1 MIEEIRKSLEE
12 SLRKLDEY
20 IAKIQ
25 AERERIAEELEKKL
39 EELKVFNV
47 DKEKLRD
54 FLKEPFVLIPK
65 RKEEWY
71 VIVPKFIPFHVGWLE
86 HETKSYNIFVINKY
100 FQWIYELPEAIKKR
114 IKIPEPL
121 PFKVIDGYLHT
132 GTKLQEVAWERY
144 KKFLYRKEGKDRI
157 KIKKGYEFLLIAKLI
172 EDGCLPFV
180 PQPVEEED
188 IREWDGIKLRS
199 YQKRAWEKFLKCGA
213 IGVYWAFGAGKSL
226 FGLYCLARIKGRKL
240 VVVPTLT
247 LKSQWMERIEKYI
260 PEYKHE
266 IDVVTYLAYDKVK
279 DNNYALVIFDECL
292 TGDTTIVLEDGGI
305 KEIKDIKRDKVFE
318 GGKTSFEFS
327 RKTNLI
333 YKIRSD
339 FSILKT
345 TPTHPHIIV
354 RKRRDKHNNQ
364 WFKVNEKDVRVCFAK
379 DLKEGDC
386 FLVPEKIPHTTKTK
400 WTPEQLRFVGLIACD
415 GHIEKNKNVI
425 KVAVKKKGEKEWVRD
440 VFIKGIN
447 SFGVKKYWEFTNK
460 RGDYVI
466 GCSSKKLKNI
476 LTNKFKIP
484 EGKKAEKIDIT
495 NEVFYSSLNSIK
507 AFIDAC
513 FSSEGWVR
521 IENNGSCRIYFSCTS
536 LKFTHKLQLLLKKFG
551 IHSWLTMK
559 KRSGNNHHTLYII
572 HIGNKDFNKLM
583 DLIKFSRKSLN
594 IEKRNKGKFQND
606 ELIWNGKKYRLV
618 KILEI
623 KKEKIDTI
631 VYDFSTETHMF
642 LANGCLTHNCQH
654 LPANTYIRLST
665 LKAKYRVGLSGS
677 PFREDG
683 RENLIFALTGFP
695 IGLNWEELIKL
706 KVVKVPRFKLYVVR
720 DYHEKFRRLEELLKI
735 PVKTLIF
742 CDSIKLGKQISSR
755 FGIPFVYG
763 ETPERERMEILRNSD
778 VVVVSR
784 VADEGVSLPDIERVI
799 EVAFL
804 FGSRQQESQR
814 FGRLMHSLKEE
825 PEHIIIMTEKEFQ
838 AYQKRLYAIYERGFR
853 IEIVR

>member
-25 AERERIAEELEKKL
+25 AERERIAEEFEKKL

-157 KIKKGYEFLLIAKLI
+157 RIKKGYEFLLIAKLI

-279 DNNYALVIFDECL
+279 DNNYALVIFDE
-292 TGDTTIVLEDGGI
+292 V
-305 KEIKDIKRDKVFE
+305 
-318 GGKTSFEFS
+318 
-327 RKTNLI
+327 
-333 YKIRSD
+333 
-339 FSILKT
+339 
-345 TPTHPHIIV
+345 
-354 RKRRDKHNNQ
+354 
-364 WFKVNEKDVRVCFAK
+364 
-379 DLKEGDC
+379 
-386 FLVPEKIPHTTKTK
+386 
-400 WTPEQLRFVGLIACD
+400 
-415 GHIEKNKNVI
+415 
-425 KVAVKKKGEKEWVRD
+425 
-440 VFIKGIN
+440 
-447 SFGVKKYWEFTNK
+447 
-460 RGDYVI
+460 
-466 GCSSKKLKNI
+466 
-476 LTNKFKIP
+476 
-484 EGKKAEKIDIT
+484 
-495 NEVFYSSLNSIK
+495 
-507 AFIDAC
+507 
-513 FSSEGWVR
+513 
-521 IENNGSCRIYFSCTS
+521 
-536 LKFTHKLQLLLKKFG
+536 
-551 IHSWLTMK
+551 
-559 KRSGNNHHTLYII
+559 
-572 HIGNKDFNKLM
+572 
-583 DLIKFSRKSLN
+583 
-594 IEKRNKGKFQND
+594 
-606 ELIWNGKKYRLV
+606 
-618 KILEI
+618 
-623 KKEKIDTI
+623 
-631 VYDFSTETHMF
+631 
-642 LANGCLTHNCQH
+642 QH

-720 DYHEKFRRLEELLKI
+720 DYHEKLRRLEELLKI

-778 VVVVSR
+778 IVVVSR